1 MKILIVINDY
11 MNSSNGMC
19 ISTQRFVGEYKKM
32 GHQVRIVT
40 NNRYGELDYPLDVVK
55 VPVFS
60 DIIEKEGYT
69 FAKVNRQVIR
79 KAVEWADVVHLED
92 PFLVCRRAG
101 IEAKR
106 MNKPVTGTFHLYP
119 ENMTYAVHMG
129 HAHLMNFWFMR
140 LFLKSVYNRCDYI
153 NCPTEEVAK
162 RLENYKIKS
171 KLKVISNGIDDKF
184 LFQKRSREFD
194 GTLRVLSVGR
204 YAVEKNQKLLIEA
217 VAKCNHRD
225 NIQVTL
231 AGKGPLSEKLKECA
245 TKLGVQVEFGFL
257 SQEQLR
263 EKMLESDLY
272 VHCANVEVE
281 GMSCME
287 AFACGCVPVISN
299 ARLSS
304 TKDFA
309 LHKENLFQ
317 NRSAKSLAEKIDF
330 FYEHPEKIA
339 EQSKEYMEYGQS
351 QGVEICGA
359 KMIEMMEQAISERST
374 LCQG

>member
-19 ISTQRFVGEYKKM
+19 ISTQRFVAEYKKM

-69 FAKVNRQVIR
+69 FAKVNREVIR
-79 KAVEWADVVHLED
+79 KAVAWADIVHLED

-101 IEAKR
+101 IEAKH

-140 LFLKSVYNRCDYI
+140 LFLRSVYNRCDYI

-162 RLENYKIKS
+162 RLESYRIRS
-171 KLKVISNGIDDKF
+171 RLEVISNGIDDKF
-184 LFQKRSREFD
+184 LHQKRERTFD
-194 GTLRVLSVGR
+194 GTLQVLSVGR

-217 VAKCNHRD
+217 VAKCKHRD
-225 NIQVTL
+225 NIRLTL
-231 AGKGPLSEKLKECA
+231 AGKGPLQDKLKDCA
-245 TKLGVQVEFGFL
+245 KKLGVQVEFGFL
-257 SQEQLR
+257 SQEALR
-263 EKMLESDLY
+263 EKMLASDLY

-309 LHKENLFQ
+309 LHHENLFKSK
-317 NRSAKSLAEKIDF
+317 NAKSLAERIDY
-330 FYEHPEKIA
+330 FYEHPGKISA
-339 EQSKEYMEYGQS
+339 QSREYMEYGAN
-351 QGVEICGA
+351 QGVEICAG
-359 KMIEMMEQAISERST
+359 KMIQMMEQAISER
-374 LCQG
+374 GNI